1 VRETSALGKRTV
13 DDLELENGERVLERV
28 DFNVPLDDDGKITDD
43 SRIRASLPT
52 IELLLEKGA
61 RLILVSHLGRPKGS
75 RDPKTSMKPA
85 SERLAELIDAPVE
98 QADDVVGDDAKAK
111 AEALEPGSVL
121 VLENSRWEEGEEEND
136 PELSKALASLADVY
150 VNDAFGAAHR
160 AHATTA
166 GVAEHLPAVAGKL
179 LELEVTTLRRIVEE
193 PERPFVV
200 VLGGLKVS
208 GKIGLINRFLEVA
221 DSILLGGAMS
231 YQFFRAMGRETGN
244 SYVDE
249 EGVELA
255 KDVLEKSEG
264 DARATLVFP
273 VDLVA
278 GDEFDENANV
288 QELEGTDVP
297 EGWEA
302 LDIGK
307 RTREIYS
314 DHIREAGTVFW
325 NGPMGAFEMEP
336 FSNGTRAIAETVAA
350 APGTTVAGG
359 GDSVSA
365 LAEFGLAERVDHLS
379 TGGGASLELLEGKEL
394 PGVEVLD
401 DA

>member
-1 VRETSALGKRTV
+1 VAEESGFGKRTV
-13 DDLELENGERVLERV
+13 RDLELDSGARVLERV
-28 DFNVPLDDDGKITDD
+28 DFNVPLDDGKIVDD

-52 IELLLEKGA
+52 IELLLERDA
-61 RLILVSHLGRPKGS
+61 RLVLCAHLGRPEGPG
-75 RDPKTSMKPA
+75 DPKTSLKPA
-85 SERLAELIDAPVE
+85 SERLGELIDASVV
-98 QADDVVGDDAKAK
+98 QAEDVVGDDANAK
-111 AEALEPGSVL
+111 AEELEPGSVL
-121 VLENSRWEEGEEEND
+121 VLENLRWEEGETEND
-136 PELSKALASLADVY
+136 SELAKALAGFGDVY

-160 AHATTA
+160 AHASTA
-166 GVAEHLPAVAGKL
+166 GVAEHLPSAAGLL
-179 LELEVTTLRRIVEE
+179 LEKEVVTLGRIVQE

-208 GKIGLINRFLEVA
+208 GKIGLIHRFLVVA
-221 DSILLGGAMS
+221 DTILLGGAMS
-231 YQFFRAMGRETGN
+231 YQFFRAMGRETGD
-244 SYVDE
+244 SFVDE

-255 KDVLEKSEG
+255 KEVLEKTEK
-264 DARATLVFP
+264 DARAQLLFP

-288 QELEGTDVP
+288 KELEGTDVP

-307 RTREIYS
+307 RTRELYS
-314 DHIREAGTVFW
+314 DHIRDAGTVFW

-336 FSNGTRAIAETVAA
+336 FSQGTRAIAETVAA
-350 APGTTVAGG
+350 AQGTTVVGG
-359 GDSVSA
+359 GDSASA
-365 LAEFGLAERVDHLS
+365 LADFGLDDQVDHVS

-394 PGVEVLD
+394 PGVEALD